1 MKNASVVILLLAT
14 LIGNAGCGSTHMKK
28 FVGRDVRYIA
38 VEDGP
43 PVHVF
48 DLPEGRRA
56 FQYYWGGG
64 KYVVPKTTTTQGQVQ
79 LTGDAAYYS
88 EQKVESG
95 GFVVES
101 QGCLITY
108 LAEWNAVKKGWIVV
122 DISYPKRL
130 VC

>member
-1 MKNASVVILLLAT
+1 MKARHAGTLMLAT
-14 LIGNAGCGSTHMKK
+14 LLCSAGCVSTHMKK
-28 FVGRDVRYIA
+28 YIGKDVRYIA

-43 PVHVF
+43 PVNVF
-48 DLPEGRRA
+48 DMPDGRRA
-56 FQYYWGGG
+56 FQYRWGGG
-64 KYVVPKTTTTQGQVQ
+64 QYVVPKTTTAQGQVQ
-79 LTGDAAYYS
+79 LVGDGGYYS

-108 LAEWNAVKKGWIVV
+108 FGEWNAAKKGWIVV